1 MLWGHTSSPYM
12 LDNLCHMQHNH
23 IKMRL
28 IYVDIYKVI
37 MLTGII
43 SHMSHAD
50 IIMLHF
56 KILMLD
62 EWMQGGIITDCMTDN
77 NIIAPT

>member
-1 MLWGHTSSPYM
+1 MH
-12 LDNLCHMQHNH
+12 H
-23 IKMRL
+23 K
-28 IYVDIYKVI
+28 
-37 MLTGII
+37 
-43 SHMSHAD
+43 SHMHVNRIISHAD

-56 KILMLD
+56 KLLMLD

>member
-1 MLWGHTSSPYM
+1 M

-28 IYVDIYKVI
+28 IDGDYIQSYIADMHHKSHVNR
-37 MLTGII
+37 II
-43 SHMSHAD
+43 SHAD

-56 KILMLD
+56 KIHMLD
-62 EWMQGGIITDCMTDN
+62 EWMEGGIITDCMTDN
-77 NIIAPT
+77 NTIAPT